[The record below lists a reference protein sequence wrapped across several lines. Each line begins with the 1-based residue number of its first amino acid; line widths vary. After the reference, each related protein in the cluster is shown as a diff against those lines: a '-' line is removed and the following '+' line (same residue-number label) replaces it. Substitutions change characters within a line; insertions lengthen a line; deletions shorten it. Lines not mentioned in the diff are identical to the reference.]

1 MKTTKILTTLF
12 LCAFILACQEEE
24 ITQNTDLNPGKTS
37 PALQGSYDKLG
48 NLYTE
53 SLVHY
58 TWLLRPRPLPC
69 PGPILAGGQCEPDPS
84 ILLVELMEKAR
95 LFSVEASIITEEGK
109 VFACAQEE
117 CRGSVKQGDQKA
129 YAVLQ
134 VVNPE
139 LQERP
144 LFLVLN
150 VAYYLDD
157 KLVQEKIYDEFTFDQ

>member
-1 MKTTKILTTLF
+1 MKTTKILTALF
-12 LCAFILACQEEE
+12 LCAFMLACQEEE
-24 ITQNTDLNPGKTS
+24 ITQNVRVDPGQTK
-37 PALQGSYDKLG
+37 LQGSYNRLG
-48 NLYTE
+48 EFYPE

-58 TWLLRPRPLPC
+58 TWLRRPRPLPC

-84 ILLVELMEKAR
+84 ILLIELMEKAR

-117 CRGSVKQGDQKA
+117 CRGSVKLGDQKA
-129 YAVLQ
+129 YAELQ

-150 VAYYLDD
+150 IAYYLDD
-157 KLVQEKIYDEFTFDQ
+157 KLVYEKIYDEFTFDQ